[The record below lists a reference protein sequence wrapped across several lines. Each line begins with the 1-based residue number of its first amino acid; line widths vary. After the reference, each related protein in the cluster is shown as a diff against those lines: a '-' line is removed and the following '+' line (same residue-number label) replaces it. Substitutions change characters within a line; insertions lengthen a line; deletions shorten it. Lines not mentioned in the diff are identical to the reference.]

1 MATIRSY
8 LQWSIVVINTFCVIF
23 GILGV
28 VESAL
33 ELQKYNYGS
42 LDYTEKVVQIIMG
55 VALVVS
61 AFIGCGGALNGS
73 LKLLSLYI
81 FVLLMLM
88 IGHVWK
94 LWRYDESRIR
104 NSVEVMIT
112 YTWIEELVE
121 RGKMDALQYSYH
133 CCGKRG
139 YSDYTALS
147 LKIPNSC
154 YQVEKNNKKTFYPYG
169 EGCLS
174 AVSNA
179 YLDIYRAEKWF
190 HVSLIGV
197 EFFGIVLTVTLICNL
212 TADTLRYSY

>member
-1 MATIRSY
+1 MATVRSY
-8 LQWSIVVINTFCVIF
+8 LQWSIVVVNIFCIIF
-23 GILGV
+23 GIIGV
-28 VESAL
+28 IESAL

-42 LDYTEKVVQIIMG
+42 LDYTEKIVQIIMG

-61 AFIGCGGALNGS
+61 GFIGCGGSLNGS

-81 FVLLMLM
+81 FILLMLM

-94 LWRYDESRIR
+94 LWRYDESRVR
-104 NSVEVMIT
+104 NTIEVMIT

-121 RGKMDALQYSYH
+121 RGKMNPLQYNYH

-139 YSDYTALS
+139 YSDYTTLN
-147 LKIPNSC
+147 LKIPDSC
-154 YQVEKNNKKTFYPYG
+154 YRLEKNNKKAFYPYG

-174 AVSNA
+174 AVSSA

-190 HVSLIGV
+190 HVSLIGIEV
-197 EFFGIVLTVTLICNL
+197 SIESKEEI
-212 TADTLRYSY
+212 